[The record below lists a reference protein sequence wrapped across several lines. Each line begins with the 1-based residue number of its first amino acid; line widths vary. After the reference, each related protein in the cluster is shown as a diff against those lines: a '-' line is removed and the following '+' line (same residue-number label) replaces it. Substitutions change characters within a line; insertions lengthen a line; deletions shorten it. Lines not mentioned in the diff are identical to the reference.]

1 MVGGAW
7 GWPGDQPRLREPDSA
22 AAPLAACRQFCL
34 TGEQP
39 QTLNNLRPSSGS
51 RPQTPVRCLLQ
62 VFEEEHHILYLDHGG
77 VIVAIKDTSIPLK
90 ILK

>member
-1 MVGGAW
+1 MAW
-7 GWPGDQPRLREPDSA
+7 GHWEPSGQPRLRELDSA
-22 AAPLAACRQFCL
+22 AAPQAVCRQFCP
-34 TGEQP
+34 TRERP

-51 RPQTPVRCLLQ
+51 RPQTPTCCLLQ
-62 VFEEEHHILYLDHGG
+62 VFQEEHHILYLDHGG